1 MGKRF
6 AGILFLA
13 VLFAIPVLLIAAG
26 GLRGFSL
33 DEKTPGR
40 PPLEK
45 LEQTVA
51 QNFPAADFFR
61 RLQVSLSYMGGNKEQ
76 NGVFISQDS
85 LMLDVQPKDEQAE
98 NANTLMMLD
107 FAEDYQRASYVMLIP
122 TACAVQQSKVPYPEV
137 AQLYD
142 QKALIDDV
150 YRRVSGHV
158 NAIGVYPILFSHQ
171 DEYIY
176 YRTDNTLTG
185 LGGYYLYTVAARTLG
200 LKVREIDQF
209 DVKHIDYNYYGDLYR
224 LSPYREV
231 KADRVSEYVFSK
243 FQRNYTVTHYDQN
256 GVRRYFTL
264 YPEFR
269 RELGGTMDVLL
280 GGMSPVMDIT
290 INSKNVQYN
299 QLLIF
304 TDRSVQSYLPFLL
317 IHYGRVTVVDTSQ
330 VTPAMLSTIDVSQYT
345 QVLFSYMVDTFI
357 GSDELTKLYKLPALT
372 KEDG

>member
-1 MGKRF
+1 
-6 AGILFLA
+6 
-13 VLFAIPVLLIAAG
+13 
-26 GLRGFSL
+26 
-33 DEKTPGR
+33 
-40 PPLEK
+40 
-45 LEQTVA
+45 
-51 QNFPAADFFR
+51 
-61 RLQVSLSYMGGNKEQ
+61 MGGNKEQ

-137 AQLYD
+137 ALLYD